1 VSAPDVSP
9 LAKKLQDELNDAW
22 VRGDDLGA
30 FLPRIN
36 AALDIL
42 QKRVESPPPAG
53 PWEIAQDPSSLL
65 GYWAVMNDAPDVMSV
80 WPLRTKAEAIA
91 VRDALNA
98 LGASKGTTE

>member
-53 PWEIAQDPSSLL
+53 PWMIAPHPGQ
-65 GYWAVMNDAPDVMSV
+65 GYWAVMNNAPEVMTV
-80 WPLRTKAEAIA
+80 WPLRTKPEAEA